1 MTKKRNGADVWY
13 IGRPESGK
21 MTGFTQSEEHAL
33 KTENGT
39 PVLAPGDVRRVWESE
54 YARIKARRE
63 RIWEMLLDTME
74 ELYELQEKFDGER
87 VGDPDQDSLA
97 VKYNETIARI
107 DAFQCA
113 LAVLELPFG
122 KYDQDPTAAIQTIEN
137 KAIQKYEAEA
147 E

>member
-1 MTKKRNGADVWY
+1 MTTKKRNGGDVWY
-13 IGRPESGK
+13 IGRQEAGK
-21 MTGFTQSEEHAL
+21 MTGFTQTEELAL

-39 PVLAPGDVRRVWESE
+39 PVLAPGDVRRVWEAE
-54 YARIKARRE
+54 YSRIKARRE

-74 ELYELQEKFDGER
+74 EKYELAEKSGTT
-87 VGDPDQDSLA
+87 PDDHKI
-97 VKYNETIARI
+97 VDARI

-122 KYDQDPTAAIQTIEN
+122 KYDEDPTAAIQTIEN
-137 KAIQKYEAEA
+137 KASQRYEAEA

>member
-13 IGRPESGK
+13 IGKKDGGK

-74 ELYELQEKFDGER
+74 ELYELAEKSGTM
-87 VGDPDQDSLA
+87 PDDQKIVD
-97 VKYNETIARI
+97 ARI

>member
-1 MTKKRNGADVWY
+1 MTTKKTNMWY
-13 IGRPESGK
+13 VAQKENGK
-21 MTGFTQSEEHAL
+21 MTGFTSQPKMAEKDADG
-33 KTENGT
+33 N
-39 PVLAPGDVRRVWESE
+39 PVVCPGDMRRVWDAE

-74 ELYELQEKFDGER
+74 EKYELQEKSGTM
-87 VGDPDQDSLA
+87 PDDQKIVD
-97 VKYNETIARI
+97 ARI

>member
-1 MTKKRNGADVWY
+1 MTTKKTNMWY
-13 IGRPESGK
+13 VAQKENGK
-21 MTGFTQSEEHAL
+21 MTGFTSQPKMAEKDADG
-33 KTENGT
+33 N
-39 PVLAPGDVRRVWESE
+39 PVVCPGDMRRVWDAE

-74 ELYELQEKFDGER
+74 EKYELAETDDQNVTPESQHRAAAKYGE
-87 VGDPDQDSLA
+87 V
-97 VKYNETIARI
+97 EARI

-137 KAIQKYEAEA
+137 KASQRYEAEA

>member
-1 MTKKRNGADVWY
+1 MTTKKTNMWY
-13 IGRPESGK
+13 VAQKENGK
-21 MTGFTQSEEHAL
+21 MTGFTSQPKMAEKDADG
-33 KTENGT
+33 N
-39 PVLAPGDVRRVWESE
+39 PVVCPGDMRRVWDAE

-74 ELYELQEKFDGER
+74 EKYELQEKSGTM
-87 VGDPDQDSLA
+87 PDNQKIVD
-97 VKYNETIARI
+97 ARI

>member
-13 IGRPESGK
+13 IGKKDGGK

-39 PVLAPGDVRRVWESE
+39 PVLAPGDVRRVWEAE

-74 ELYELQEKFDGER
+74 EKYELEDSDDQNVTSESQHRAATKYGE
-87 VGDPDQDSLA
+87 V
-97 VKYNETIARI
+97 EARI

-122 KYDQDPTAAIQTIEN
+122 KYDQDPTAAVETICN
-137 KAIQKYEAEA
+137 KATQKYEAEA

>member
-1 MTKKRNGADVWY
+1 MTKKRNGGGVWY

-39 PVLAPGDVRRVWESE
+39 PVLAPGDMRRVWDAE

-74 ELYELQEKFDGER
+74 EKIELDER
-87 VGDPDQDSLA
+87 VQNGISDTSDRA
-97 VKYNETIARI
+97 AMHIVNARI

-137 KAIQKYEAEA
+137 KAAQKYKEES
-147 E
+147 

>member
-1 MTKKRNGADVWY
+1 MTTKKTNMWY
-13 IGRPESGK
+13 VAQKENGK
-21 MTGFTQSEEHAL
+21 MTGFTSQPKMAEKDADG
-33 KTENGT
+33 N
-39 PVLAPGDVRRVWESE
+39 PVVCPGDMRRVWDAE

-74 ELYELQEKFDGER
+74 EKYELEDKS
-87 VGDPDQDSLA
+87 VIMPDDQKIVD
-97 VKYNETIARI
+97 ARI

-122 KYDQDPTAAIQTIEN
+122 KYDEDPTAAIQTIEN
-137 KAIQKYEAEA
+137 KASQRYEAEA

>member
-1 MTKKRNGADVWY
+1 MTTKKTNMWY
-13 IGRPESGK
+13 VAQKENGK
-21 MTGFTQSEEHAL
+21 MTGFTSQPKMAEKDADG
-33 KTENGT
+33 N
-39 PVLAPGDVRRVWESE
+39 PVVCPGDMRRVWDAE

-74 ELYELQEKFDGER
+74 EKYELQEKSGTM
-87 VGDPDQDSLA
+87 PDDQKIVD
-97 VKYNETIARI
+97 ARI

-137 KAIQKYEAEA
+137 KASQRYEAEA

>member
-1 MTKKRNGADVWY
+1 MTTKKTNMWY
-13 IGRPESGK
+13 VAQKENGK
-21 MTGFTQSEEHAL
+21 MTGFTSQPKMAEKDADG
-33 KTENGT
+33 N
-39 PVLAPGDVRRVWESE
+39 PVVCPGDMRRVWDAE

-74 ELYELQEKFDGER
+74 EKYELAEKSGTM
-87 VGDPDQDSLA
+87 PDDQKIVD
-97 VKYNETIARI
+97 ARI

-137 KAIQKYEAEA
+137 KASQRYEAEA

>member
-1 MTKKRNGADVWY
+1 MTKKRNGGGVWY

-39 PVLAPGDVRRVWESE
+39 PVLAPGDVRRVWDAE

-74 ELYELQEKFDGER
+74 EKYELAEKSGTM
-87 VGDPDQDSLA
+87 PDDQKIVD
-97 VKYNETIARI
+97 ARI